1 MKKLEVDLKS
11 LLEIILQTTA
21 YPKMA
26 ICFQLHLVT
35 PTNDGFQLFAACAN
49 ACIAL
54 SNKAG
59 LNQMVAP
66 VTAMTLCIKEDGDR
80 FEVAQNDLGQNTD
93 IIDVV
98 FGEGLEI
105 VYLETVE
112 SRGGGLSDVMGALM
126 SAESELTA
134 SAKKLIS
141 INYAQ

>member
-1 MKKLEVDLKS
+1 
-11 LLEIILQTTA
+11 
-21 YPKMA
+21 
-26 ICFQLHLVT
+26 
-35 PTNDGFQLFAACAN
+35 
-49 ACIAL
+49 
-54 SNKAG
+54 
-59 LNQMVAP
+59 MVAP

-93 IIDVV
+93 VIDIV

-126 SAESELTA
+126 SAESELAA